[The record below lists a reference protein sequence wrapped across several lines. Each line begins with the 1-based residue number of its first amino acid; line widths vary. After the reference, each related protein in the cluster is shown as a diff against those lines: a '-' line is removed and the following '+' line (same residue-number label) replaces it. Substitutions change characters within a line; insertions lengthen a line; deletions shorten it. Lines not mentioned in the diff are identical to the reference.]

1 MTVSK
6 TLQVPNIGPVV
17 FVNSERA
24 KHLSITIKADRTVRL
39 TIPKRVPVRKAREF
53 LRSKTDW
60 IERHMLKLDKL
71 ATERREIHL
80 PKIDRLEAGA
90 TLIQRLQELARL
102 HNFKY
107 RKVSIRNQKTR
118 WGSCSGKNNISLN
131 INLARLPAELSDYV
145 ILHELLHTKIKNHG
159 KEFWAELDRYIGR
172 NAKELAK
179 KLRKYRLDV
188 FQSGGR
194 NPLA

>member
-1 MTVSK
+1 MTVSR

-39 TIPKRVPVRKAREF
+39 TIPKRVPVGKAREF
-53 LRSKTDW
+53 LRSKTGW

-71 ATERREIHL
+71 AKERREIQL
-80 PKIDRLEAGA
+80 PKIDRLKAGA
-90 TLIQRLQELARL
+90 ALIQRLQELASL

-118 WGSCSGKNNISLN
+118 WGSCSGRDNISLN

-145 ILHELLHTKIKNHG
+145 IMHELLHTKIKNHG
-159 KEFWAELDRYIGR
+159 KKFWAELDRLLGR
-172 NAKELAK
+172 SAKELAK
-179 KLRKYRLDV
+179 KLRKHRLEV
-188 FQSGGR
+188 LHSAGR
-194 NPLA
+194 HPLA

>member
-24 KHLSITIKADRTVRL
+24 KHLSITIKSDRTVRL
-39 TIPKRVPVRKAREF
+39 TIPKRVPVKKAREF

-60 IERHMLKLDKL
+60 IDRHLQKFDELEK
-71 ATERREIHL
+71 ERREPQL
-80 PKIDRLEAGA
+80 PSIYGLKAGA
-90 TLIQRLQELARL
+90 ILIQRLQELARL

-172 NAKELAK
+172 SAKELAK
-179 KLRKYRLDV
+179 KLRKYRLDI

-194 NPLA
+194 NPLP